1 MGKTVSF
8 RDDVLS
14 AEPTQQNLL
23 KGMQGTIMK
32 AEMVQCGESNSAER
46 AVVEVRLC
54 LKGC

>member
-8 RDDVLS
+8 RDGVLS
-14 AEPTQQNLL
+14 AEPAQQNLL

-32 AEMVQCGESNSAER
+32 AEMIQCGESNSTER